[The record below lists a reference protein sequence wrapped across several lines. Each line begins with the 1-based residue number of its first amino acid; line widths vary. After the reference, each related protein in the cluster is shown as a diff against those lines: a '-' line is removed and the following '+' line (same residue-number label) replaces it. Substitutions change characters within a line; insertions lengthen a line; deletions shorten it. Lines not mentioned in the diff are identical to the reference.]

1 MAAAGTLGQGR
12 GSCQHGRGALVET
25 GEGLIEHMGWGR
37 VREANGATSP
47 QKMWFVS
54 LNERH
59 GVRIC
64 VRSGGE
70 AIESTP

>member
-1 MAAAGTLGQGR
+1 M
-12 GSCQHGRGALVET
+12 ET

-37 VREANGATSP
+37 VREANRATSP
-47 QKMWFVS
+47 QKILFVS

-64 VRSGGE
+64 VRVGVRSGGE